1 MSTTIW
7 ALKLWEKRWCVL
19 VKQLVHVSSTCIIPE
34 LYLLT
39 YMYPS
44 VNVFKMHTQERK
56 KSISKNKSHLLTIEN
71 NNNSTQKNL

>member
-39 YMYPS
+39 YPS
-44 VNVFKMHTQERK
+44 VNVFKMYTQERK
-56 KSISKNKSHLLTIEN
+56 
-71 NNNSTQKNL
+71 NLYVKTNHIY

>member
-19 VKQLVHVSSTCIIPE
+19 VKQLVHVSSTCITPE

-39 YMYPS
+39 YPS
-44 VNVFKMHTQERK
+44 VNVYTRKK